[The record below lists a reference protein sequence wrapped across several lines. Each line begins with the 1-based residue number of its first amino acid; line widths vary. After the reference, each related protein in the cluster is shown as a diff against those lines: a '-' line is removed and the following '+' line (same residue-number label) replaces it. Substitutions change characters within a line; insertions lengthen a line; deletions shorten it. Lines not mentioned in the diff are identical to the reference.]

1 MSSRG
6 AGPGAQSQVVYA
18 AGLVQGVVLV
28 TFPAASTIFTS
39 ASSYGLSSSQYG
51 GLFLPQAITAIGSS
65 LLQGNLSRRLG
76 GKPVYL
82 AGLCANLAAMILLIA
97 SRFVMGSQVIAYP
110 LLLVATASL
119 GVGFGLTVPSINTFT
134 AAFHPA
140 AVDRSILVLNS
151 LLGLGTALAPV
162 FVAIFVGLGFWVGL
176 PVLAAVAVTALL
188 LASLRLPLSTGPVNS
203 GPSGTGP
210 GIRRAYPA
218 RPRPPGHR
226 TPIPGAFWLFAGFA
240 VLYGF
245 CETMNGNWSQLDL
258 TSLKVSA
265 TVASLALTVFWAMVT
280 AGRVLFAV
288 IQDRFPS
295 RLAYHLLPFV
305 LAGAFAAISALPSRA
320 PVAGVL
326 AFALAGFGC
335 SALLPLTISFG
346 QERLVSMSA
355 VVAGPVIAFY
365 QLGYGIAAFGV
376 GPLRR
381 AGLTLPDLYGASAVV
396 AVALGLLSL
405 AVAHGRPSPRSVH
418 PRPQSMTTPQPASE
432 LTS

>member
-1 MSSRG
+1 MSGSG
-6 AGPGAQSQVVYA
+6 AGTRAQSQVVYA
-18 AGLVQGVVLV
+18 AALVQGVVLV

-51 GLFLPQAITAIGSS
+51 AMFLPQAVTAVGSS
-65 LLQGNLSRRLG
+65 LLQGKLSQRLG

-82 AGLCANLAAMILLIA
+82 AGLFANLAAMILLIV
-97 SRFVMGSQVIAYP
+97 SRFVMGSQPVAYP
-110 LLLVATASL
+110 LLLLATACL

-134 AAFHPA
+134 AAFHPD
-140 AVDRSILVLNS
+140 AVDRSVLVLNS

-162 FVAIFVGLGFWVGL
+162 FVAIFLGLGFWVGL
-176 PVLAAVAVTALL
+176 PVLAVVAVTALL
-188 LASLRLPLSTGPVNS
+188 LASLRLPLSAARGTSP
-203 GPSGTGP
+203 PSTAP
-210 GIRRAYPA
+210 GRRAALPA
-218 RPRPPGHR
+218 
-226 TPIPGAFWLFAGFA
+226 AFWLFAAFG
-240 VLYGF
+240 VMYGF

-280 AGRVLFAV
+280 AGRVLFAL
-288 IQDRFPS
+288 IQGWFPS

-305 LAGAFAAISALPSRA
+305 LAGAFVAISVLPARA
-320 PVAGVL
+320 PVAGVA

-346 QERLVSMSA
+346 QERLTSMSA
-355 VVAGPVIAFY
+355 AMAGLVIAFY

-376 GPLRR
+376 GPLRH
-381 AGLTLPDLYGASAVV
+381 AGLTLPGLYGVSAVV

-405 AVAHGRPSPRSVH
+405 GVAHRRPSPRSLH
-418 PRPQSMTTPQPASE
+418 PRPQPRAAAAPPAAPPASE
-432 LTS
+432 LIS

>member
-1 MSSRG
+1 MSSHG
-6 AGPGAQSQVVYA
+6 AGTRAQSQVVYA
-18 AGLVQGVVLV
+18 AGLVQGIVLV

-39 ASSYGLSSSQYG
+39 AGSYGLSSSQYG
-51 GLFLPQAITAIGSS
+51 VMFLPQAITAVGSS

-97 SRFVMGSQVIAYP
+97 SRFAEGSQPVAYP
-110 LLLVATASL
+110 LLLLATACL

-134 AAFHPA
+134 AAFHPDT
-140 AVDRSILVLNS
+140 VDRSVLVLNS
-151 LLGLGTALAPV
+151 LLGLGTTLAPV

-188 LASLRLPLSTGPVNS
+188 LASLRLPLDAG
-203 GPSGTGP
+203 G
-210 GIRRAYPA
+210 PA
-218 RPRPPGHR
+218 RPRAA
-226 TPIPGAFWLFAGFA
+226 TPRARIPAAFWLFAAFG
-240 VLYGF
+240 VMYGF

-258 TSLKVSA
+258 TSLKDSA

-280 AGRVLFAV
+280 AGRLLFAV
-288 IQDRFPS
+288 IQRWFPS

-305 LAGAFAAISALPSRA
+305 LAGAFVAISVLPSHA
-320 PVAGVL
+320 PVAGVA

-355 VVAGPVIAFY
+355 AVAGLVIAFY

-381 AGLTLPDLYGASAVV
+381 AGLTLPGLYGVSAVV
-396 AVALGLLSL
+396 AVALGVLSL
-405 AVAHGRPSPRSVH
+405 AVAHRRPSPRTVH
-418 PRPQSMTTPQPASE
+418 PRPQPSGKPQSAPE
-432 LTS
+432 LIN

>member
-6 AGPGAQSQVVYA
+6 AGNRAQIQVVYA
-18 AGLVQGVVLV
+18 AGLVQGIALV

-39 ASSYGLSSSQYG
+39 ASDYGLSSSQYG
-51 GLFLPQAITAIGSS
+51 AMFLPQAITAVGSS
-65 LLQGNLSRRLG
+65 LLQGSLSRRLG

-97 SRFVMGSQVIAYP
+97 SRFVMGSQPVAYP
-110 LLLVATASL
+110 LLLLATGCL

-134 AAFHPA
+134 AAFHPD
-140 AVDRSILVLNS
+140 AVDRSVLVLNT
-151 LLGLGTALAPV
+151 LLGLGTTLAPV

-176 PVLAAVAVTALL
+176 PVLAAAAVTALL
-188 LASLRLPLSTGPVNS
+188 LASLRLPLSPAPAGPPPAS
-203 GPSGTGP
+203 P
-210 GIRRAYPA
+210 GRRGAIPA
-218 RPRPPGHR
+218 
-226 TPIPGAFWLFAGFA
+226 AFWLFAVFG
-240 VLYGF
+240 VMYGF

-280 AGRVLFAV
+280 VGRLLFALV
-288 IQDRFPS
+288 QRWFPS

-305 LAGAFAAISALPSRA
+305 LAGAFAAISALPARA
-320 PVAGVL
+320 PAESVL

-355 VVAGPVIAFY
+355 AMAGLVIAFY
-365 QLGYGIAAFGV
+365 QFGYGIAAFGV

-381 AGLTLPDLYGASAVV
+381 AGLTLPDLYAVSAVV
-396 AVALGLLSL
+396 AVALGLTSL
-405 AVAHGRPSPRSVH
+405 AVAHRRPSPRSVH
-418 PRPQSMTTPQPASE
+418 PRPQPMAAPVPPAAEPVS
-432 LTS
+432 

>member
-1 MSSRG
+1 MSSSG
-6 AGPGAQSQVVYA
+6 AATRAQNQVVYA
-18 AGLVQGVVLV
+18 AALVQGVVLV

-39 ASSYGLSSSQYG
+39 ASAYGLSSSQYG
-51 GLFLPQAITAIGSS
+51 AMFLPQAVTAVGSS
-65 LLQGNLSRRLG
+65 LLQGKLSQRLG
-76 GKPVYL
+76 SKPVYL
-82 AGLCANLAAMILLIA
+82 AGLCANLAAMILLIV
-97 SRFVMGSQVIAYP
+97 SRPVMGSQPVAYP
-110 LLLVATASL
+110 LLLLATACL
-119 GVGFGLTVPSINTFT
+119 GVGFGLTVPSINTFA
-134 AAFHPA
+134 AAFHPD
-140 AVDRSILVLNS
+140 AVDRSVLVLNS

-188 LASLRLPLSTGPVNS
+188 LASLRLPLNAGR
-203 GPSGTGP
+203 GTSARSAAP
-210 GIRRAYPA
+210 GRRTSLPA
-218 RPRPPGHR
+218 
-226 TPIPGAFWLFAGFA
+226 AFWLFAAFG
-240 VLYGF
+240 VMYGF

-280 AGRVLFAV
+280 VGRLLFAV
-288 IQDRFPS
+288 VQRWFPS

-305 LAGAFAAISALPSRA
+305 LAGAFVLISVLPSRA
-320 PVAGVL
+320 PVPGVL

-346 QERLVSMSA
+346 QERLASMSA
-355 VVAGPVIAFY
+355 AMAGLVIAFY

-381 AGLTLPDLYGASAVV
+381 AGFTLPGLYGATAVV

-418 PRPQSMTTPQPASE
+418 PRPQSLETPQSAPEMIS
-432 LTS
+432 

>member
-1 MSSRG
+1 M
-6 AGPGAQSQVVYA
+6 
-18 AGLVQGVVLV
+18 
-28 TFPAASTIFTS
+28 
-39 ASSYGLSSSQYG
+39 
-51 GLFLPQAITAIGSS
+51 FLPQAITAVGSS

-82 AGLCANLAAMILLIA
+82 AGLGANLAAMILLIA
-97 SRFVMGSQVIAYP
+97 SRFAIGSQVAAYP

-140 AVDRSILVLNS
+140 AVDRSVLVLNS

-176 PVLAAVAVTALL
+176 PVLAAVAVAVLL
-188 LASLRLPLSTGPVNS
+188 LASLRLPFAAGSLSTGP
-203 GPSGTGP
+203 PRTRP
-210 GIRRAYPA
+210 PRA
-218 RPRPPGHR
+218 RPGTQPTPPGHR
-226 TPIPGAFWLFAGFA
+226 TPIPAAFWLFAGFA

-245 CETMNGNWSQLDL
+245 CETMNGNWSQLGL

-265 TVASLALTVFWAMVT
+265 AVASLALTVFWAMVT

-288 IQDRFPS
+288 IQGWFPS

-305 LAGAFAAISALPSRA
+305 LAGAFVLISALPPRA
-320 PVAGVL
+320 PVAGAA
-326 AFALAGFGC
+326 AFALAGFGR

-346 QERLVSMSA
+346 QERLAGMSA
-355 VVAGPVIAFY
+355 GVAGLIIAFY

-396 AVALGLLSL
+396 AVTLGLLSL
-405 AVAHGRPSPRSVH
+405 AVAHRRPSPLSLH
-418 PRPQSMTTPQPASE
+418 PRPQPMTTPQPARN
-432 LTS
+432 